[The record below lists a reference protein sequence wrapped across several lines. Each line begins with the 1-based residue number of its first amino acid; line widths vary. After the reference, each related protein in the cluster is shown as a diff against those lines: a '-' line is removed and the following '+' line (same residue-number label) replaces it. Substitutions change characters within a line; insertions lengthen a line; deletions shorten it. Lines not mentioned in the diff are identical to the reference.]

1 MAAGRHFKFANFDTL
16 SRDRFQNENL
26 RQHTKSHFKKKTLF
40 YFLIPKIASKPH
52 QSDTKSLR
60 YS

>member
-26 RQHTKSHFKKKTLF
+26 RQHTKSHFKKKHYSISSYQKLHQNRINRTLN
-40 YFLIPKIASKPH
+40 H
-52 QSDTKSLR
+52 
-60 YS
+60 

>member
-26 RQHTKSHFKKKTLF
+26 RQHTKSHFKKNIILFPHTKNCIKT
-40 YFLIPKIASKPH
+40 ASIGH
-52 QSDTKSLR
+52 
-60 YS
+60 